1 MLKKIAITGPESTGK
16 STLSRELA
24 QYFSTN
30 FVPEFART
38 YLTTISRPYC
48 FDDLLIIAQ
57 NQMLQEDEMAE
68 KTTRFLFIDT
78 ELTVIDI
85 WSQEKY
91 GKTDAWI
98 LDELQIR
105 TYDLILIPDIDLAWE
120 DDPQRENPQDRERLL
135 GLYQDSF
142 NSRNIKYYMIKGQA
156 QERLTHAIQLIQQHF
171 NI

>member
-30 FVPEFART
+30 FVPEYART
-38 YLTTISRPYC
+38 YLTTINRPYC

-57 NQMLQEDEMAE
+57 NQMLHEDEIAE
-68 KTTRFLFIDT
+68 KTTGFLFIDT

-91 GKTDAWI
+91 GKTDSWI
-98 LDELQIR
+98 LDEMQKR